1 MAAKIIL
8 GTRGSELARAQT
20 LLVEEAIRRVH
31 PDVEIETK
39 LIVTRGDNAKVVD
52 LHAGRKGLF
61 TAEIERALL
70 AGEVNVA
77 VHSAKDLPSQTS
89 PGAQIAAVLP
99 RAAVDEVLI
108 SKYSGGLACLP
119 SGAKVATGSVRRQRQ
134 LHWKRA
140 DLKIVDLRGNVPTRL
155 RKLVEK
161 KWDGILLARAG
172 LERLGFSPTRTES
185 SFEDGQLFFEI
196 LPREIFLPAGG
207 QGIIALQ
214 IRSDDQSTRTFLESV
229 SDRQTLLC
237 LQAEREFLRRLHGDC
252 NFPVGVHATITNG
265 KMKMGAQLFEGESPA
280 PRQAEVEGALDE
292 GDRLAAE
299 LLLRIEQD

>member
-70 AGEVNVA
+70 AGEVDVA

-172 LERLGFSPTRTES
+172 LERLGFSPTGTES

-229 SDRQTLLC
+229 SDRQTLLRVEAGRGG
-237 LQAEREFLRRLHGDC
+237 LQHFRNNLGQVFKPARLHRR
-252 NFPVGVHATITNG
+252 F
-265 KMKMGAQLFEGESPA
+265 GALPRDLRA
-280 PRQAEVEGALDE
+280 RQALPQVGL
-292 GDRLAAE
+292 
-299 LLLRIEQD
+299 QDSFMS